1 MKSLQKRRSTALI
14 LAVVWLAVCLVLT
27 LAMGQTKATEDY
39 EIKLLAAQKLQG
51 WMDDIRDYKL
61 EAGLSLTPYDT
72 HKTGMIGDEYTPITT
87 SLGSEEAKR
96 TTANPDMGAL
106 LVQMLTEAG
115 VKSGDTI
122 GAGFSGSFPTLNLAV
137 LAAGEAMNV
146 KVIYIASMG
155 ASTFGANQPQFTFPD
170 MVCRLYL
177 DGRLQTPPALITPG
191 GDYDCGGEMFE
202 EEKEEALAR
211 IASYGVADIMQERD
225 FAANLKAR
233 EDLYE
238 TLGPISC
245 FVGVGGNIT
254 TIGLEEDK
262 MKAGVMVPYTVTSV
276 RSDDGLLQYYNAHG
290 LPVLHLLNIK
300 QLAAQ
305 YGLPFDP
312 EMIVPPGQSALYYF
326 KSFVFVWHTVTVAF
340 SFNINMDSGRPTT
353 MLRPTITARFPSIG
367 ISNAFNTSM
376 TASAVHGA
384 KPSFS
389 PANTFA
395 VFTAQIP
402 SRSFSGRII
411 CSARFSLIY
420 FGSGRNNR
428 IPSMASSSLI
438 FWNSAKNSS
447 SVISAGYTY
456 DFVSIPYA
464 AIRFMAF
471 LS

>member
-1 MKSLQKRRSTALI
+1 MSASRQTA
-14 LAVVWLAVCLVLT
+14 
-27 LAMGQTKATEDY
+27 
-39 EIKLLAAQKLQG
+39 
-51 WMDDIRDYKL
+51 
-61 EAGLSLTPYDT
+61 
-72 HKTGMIGDEYTPITT
+72 
-87 SLGSEEAKR
+87 
-96 TTANPDMGAL
+96 
-106 LVQMLTEAG
+106 
-115 VKSGDTI
+115 
-122 GAGFSGSFPTLNLAV
+122 
-137 LAAGEAMNV
+137 
-146 KVIYIASMG
+146 
-155 ASTFGANQPQFTFPD
+155 
-170 MVCRLYL
+170 
-177 DGRLQTPPALITPG
+177 
-191 GDYDCGGEMFE
+191 
-202 EEKEEALAR
+202 
-211 IASYGVADIMQERD
+211 
-225 FAANLKAR
+225 
-233 EDLYE
+233 
-238 TLGPISC
+238 
-245 FVGVGGNIT
+245 
-254 TIGLEEDK
+254 
-262 MKAGVMVPYTVTSV
+262 
-276 RSDDGLLQYYNAHG
+276 
-290 LPVLHLLNIK
+290 
-300 QLAAQ
+300 
-305 YGLPFDP
+305 
-312 EMIVPPGQSALYYF
+312 F

-464 AIRFMAF
+464 AIRFMTF

>member
-14 LAVVWLAVCLVLT
+14 LAVAWLVVCLVLT

-96 TTANPDMGAL
+96 TTANPDMAAL

-312 EMIVPPGQSALYYF
+312 EMIVPPGQSALYY
-326 KSFVFVWHTVTVAF
+326 HTVYPHFPALAGVLGAVCILVFAF
-340 SFNINMDSGRPTT
+340 KR
-353 MLRPTITARFPSIG
+353 R
-367 ISNAFNTSM
+367 SM
-376 TASAVHGA
+376 SDD
-384 KPSFS
+384 
-389 PANTFA
+389 
-395 VFTAQIP
+395 
-402 SRSFSGRII
+402 R
-411 CSARFSLIY
+411 
-420 FGSGRNNR
+420 
-428 IPSMASSSLI
+428 
-438 FWNSAKNSS
+438 
-447 SVISAGYTY
+447 
-456 DFVSIPYA
+456 
-464 AIRFMAF
+464 
-471 LS
+471 

>member
-1 MKSLQKRRSTALI
+1 MKSLQKRRRTALI

-27 LAMGQTKATEDY
+27 LAMGQTKTTEDY
-39 EIKLLAAQKLQG
+39 EIKLFAAQKLQG

-96 TTANPDMGAL
+96 TTANPDMAAL

-177 DGRLQTPPALITPG
+177 DGRLQTSPALITPG

-202 EEKEEALAR
+202 E
-211 IASYGVADIMQERD
+211 ADIMQERD
-225 FAANLKAR
+225 FTANLKAR

-312 EMIVPPGQSALYYF
+312 ETIVPPGRSALYY
-326 KSFVFVWHTVTVAF
+326 HTVYPHFPALAGVLGAVCILVFAF
-340 SFNINMDSGRPTT
+340 KR
-353 MLRPTITARFPSIG
+353 
-367 ISNAFNTSM
+367 
-376 TASAVHGA
+376 
-384 KPSFS
+384 
-389 PANTFA
+389 
-395 VFTAQIP
+395 
-402 SRSFSGRII
+402 
-411 CSARFSLIY
+411 
-420 FGSGRNNR
+420 
-428 IPSMASSSLI
+428 
-438 FWNSAKNSS
+438 
-447 SVISAGYTY
+447 
-456 DFVSIPYA
+456 
-464 AIRFMAF
+464 RFM
-471 LS
+471 SEDR

>member
-39 EIKLLAAQKLQG
+39 EIKLLAAQKLQD

-72 HKTGMIGDEYTPITT
+72 HKTGMIGDEYTPI
-87 SLGSEEAKR
+87 
-96 TTANPDMGAL
+96 
-106 LVQMLTEAG
+106 TEAG

-225 FAANLKAR
+225 FAVNLKAR

-312 EMIVPPGQSALYYF
+312 EMIVPPGQSALYY
-326 KSFVFVWHTVTVAF
+326 HTVYPHLPALAGVLGAVCILVFAF
-340 SFNINMDSGRPTT
+340 KR
-353 MLRPTITARFPSIG
+353 R
-367 ISNAFNTSM
+367 SM
-376 TASAVHGA
+376 SDD
-384 KPSFS
+384 
-389 PANTFA
+389 
-395 VFTAQIP
+395 
-402 SRSFSGRII
+402 R
-411 CSARFSLIY
+411 
-420 FGSGRNNR
+420 
-428 IPSMASSSLI
+428 
-438 FWNSAKNSS
+438 
-447 SVISAGYTY
+447 
-456 DFVSIPYA
+456 
-464 AIRFMAF
+464 
-471 LS
+471 

>member
-39 EIKLLAAQKLQG
+39 EIKLLAAQKLQD

-72 HKTGMIGDEYTPITT
+72 HKTGMIGDDYTPITT

-96 TTANPDMGAL
+96 TTANPDMAAL

-115 VKSGDTI
+115 VKSGDSI

-312 EMIVPPGQSALYYF
+312 ETIVPPGQSALYY
-326 KSFVFVWHTVTVAF
+326 HTVYPHLPALVGVLGAVCILVFAF
-340 SFNINMDSGRPTT
+340 KRRSMSDDRYYQTGGVRDPKNRPQRNDDRSGVDRAEFFNAGFIYGTELSGAGVYASCVGKAGEYRSDGGCFTPGDVKC
-353 MLRPTITARFPSIG
+353 PAR
-367 ISNAFNTSM
+367 
-376 TASAVHGA
+376 
-384 KPSFS
+384 
-389 PANTFA
+389 
-395 VFTAQIP
+395 
-402 SRSFSGRII
+402 
-411 CSARFSLIY
+411 CSALYRSILY
-420 FGSGRNNR
+420 CRVSGTLPEREKKLDTQC
-428 IPSMASSSLI
+428 MH
-438 FWNSAKNSS
+438 
-447 SVISAGYTY
+447 
-456 DFVSIPYA
+456 DFTDPA
-464 AIRFMAF
+464 ACI
-471 LS
+471 

>member
-14 LAVVWLAVCLVLT
+14 LAVAWLAVCLVLT

-96 TTANPDMGAL
+96 TTAN
-106 LVQMLTEAG
+106 
-115 VKSGDTI
+115 
-122 GAGFSGSFPTLNLAV
+122 FSGSFPTLNLAV

-312 EMIVPPGQSALYYF
+312 EMIVPPGQSALYY
-326 KSFVFVWHTVTVAF
+326 HTVYPHLPALAGVLGAVCILVFAF
-340 SFNINMDSGRPTT
+340 KR
-353 MLRPTITARFPSIG
+353 R
-367 ISNAFNTSM
+367 SM
-376 TASAVHGA
+376 SDD
-384 KPSFS
+384 
-389 PANTFA
+389 
-395 VFTAQIP
+395 
-402 SRSFSGRII
+402 R
-411 CSARFSLIY
+411 
-420 FGSGRNNR
+420 
-428 IPSMASSSLI
+428 
-438 FWNSAKNSS
+438 
-447 SVISAGYTY
+447 
-456 DFVSIPYA
+456 
-464 AIRFMAF
+464 
-471 LS
+471 

>member
-1 MKSLQKRRSTALI
+1 MA
-14 LAVVWLAVCLVLT
+14 
-27 LAMGQTKATEDY
+27 
-39 EIKLLAAQKLQG
+39 
-51 WMDDIRDYKL
+51 
-61 EAGLSLTPYDT
+61 
-72 HKTGMIGDEYTPITT
+72 
-87 SLGSEEAKR
+87 
-96 TTANPDMGAL
+96 AL

-122 GAGFSGSFPTLNLAV
+122 GAGFSGSFPTLNLAG

-312 EMIVPPGQSALYYF
+312 EMIVPPGQSALYY
-326 KSFVFVWHTVTVAF
+326 HTVYPHFPALAGVLGAVCILVFAF
-340 SFNINMDSGRPTT
+340 KR
-353 MLRPTITARFPSIG
+353 R
-367 ISNAFNTSM
+367 
-376 TASAVHGA
+376 
-384 KPSFS
+384 
-389 PANTFA
+389 
-395 VFTAQIP
+395 
-402 SRSFSGRII
+402 SRSDDR
-411 CSARFSLIY
+411 
-420 FGSGRNNR
+420 
-428 IPSMASSSLI
+428 
-438 FWNSAKNSS
+438 
-447 SVISAGYTY
+447 
-456 DFVSIPYA
+456 
-464 AIRFMAF
+464 
-471 LS
+471 